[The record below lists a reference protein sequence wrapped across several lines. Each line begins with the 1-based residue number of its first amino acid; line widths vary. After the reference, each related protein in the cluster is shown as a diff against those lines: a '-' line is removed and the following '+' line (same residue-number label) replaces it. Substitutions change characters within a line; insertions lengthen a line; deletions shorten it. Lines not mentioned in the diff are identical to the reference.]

1 MNVTNK
7 KKFSKN
13 EIINKVKYWK
23 SLGEEIVFTNGCF
36 DILHYGH
43 IKSLEQAATFG
54 SKLIVALNSDN
65 SIKRIKGENR
75 PIQDEKSRMAVMA
88 ALQCVDAVVI
98 FEEDT
103 PENIIK
109 DIIPDVLVKG
119 GDYAVE
125 NIVGYDFV
133 IEHGGKVITIDIAE
147 GYSTSNIIKKMK

>member
-1 MNVTNK
+1 MNASNEK
-7 KKFSKN
+7 IYSKN
-13 EIINKVKYWK
+13 EIIDKVEFWK
-23 SLGEEIVFTNGCF
+23 STGEEIVFTNGCF

-65 SIKRIKGENR
+65 SIKRIKGETR
-75 PIQDEKSRMAVMA
+75 PIQDENSRMAVMA

-98 FEEDT
+98 FDEDT
-103 PENIIK
+103 PKNIIQN
-109 DIIPDVLVKG
+109 IIPDVLVKG
-119 GDYAVE
+119 GDYTIE
-125 NIVGYDFV
+125 NIVGHDIV